1 MNLTPS
7 RFRFRL
13 AALAAFCLAAAACAQ
28 GDAMASD
35 DLSRELESAA
45 GETGL
50 LPAGGGT
57 NVVSAIEQ
65 TAPRG
70 DQVRPVASR
79 SGEARARRATTPAV
93 QIVAEPDAAESAPIV
108 SGEPAATVEAASP
121 EPSASPA
128 TGTAREAGAGSPS
141 PLPIPVPNGRRRG
154 GSGGVWTTEDVIRNA
169 PFPIKP

>member
-1 MNLTPS
+1 MTDRYLVRSMATMM
-7 RFRFRL
+7 L
-13 AALAAFCLAAAACAQ
+13 LLGAAACAQ

-35 DLSRELESAA
+35 DFARELETSS

-50 LPAGGGT
+50 LPLAGGT
-57 NVVSAIEQ
+57 NVVSAVEQ

-70 DQVRPVASR
+70 NQARPVANR
-79 SGEARARRATTPAV
+79 SGETRASRSTPAV
-93 QIVAEPDAAESAPIV
+93 ETVAEPDAIESAPV
-108 SGEPAATVEAASP
+108 ESSEPAATAEALSP

-128 TGTAREAGAGSPS
+128 TGTARDADVGSPS
-141 PLPIPVPNGRRRG
+141 PLPIPSPNGRRRG